1 MRAELLVCPS
11 QFLVGYSFVGV
22 RVSHSVLQLAVR
34 ASRQTSPSPLHC
46 LLLGSAFVSQ
56 GEVTSSHVLRLPVV
70 CLLSAEEGVVIE
82 VDRFDAGR
90 RGGSGLQPT
99 AVVPGDVVLHCTV
112 RCLATGAACMS
123 E

>member
-1 MRAELLVCPS
+1 MLCLPVVC
-11 QFLVGYSFVGV
+11 
-22 RVSHSVLQLAVR
+22 
-34 ASRQTSPSPLHC
+34 
-46 LLLGSAFVSQ
+46 
-56 GEVTSSHVLRLPVV
+56 SHVLCLPVV